1 MHLGRVEVSFDLG
14 EMVEACKIALGRDKA
29 HEAIAEIIRD
39 AVCEPEATLV
49 SLGSSEKAGIE
60 KLYVS
65 DALTIIN
72 VVWAPKMT
80 LPAHNHNTWAVIG
93 VYAGREDNIFWR
105 KQKNDEKG
113 EIKAAGAKSIASG
126 EVAVLGKNL
135 IHSVT
140 NPTDI
145 FTRAIHVY
153 GGNFFEIERSEWDP
167 MSLVE
172 GPYNVEK
179 TLSLF
184 EAENTIIEALRINC
198 DRA

>member
-1 MHLGRVEVSFDLG
+1 MSFDL
-14 EMVEACKIALGRDKA
+14 ENLISKCKIALDEVNSKERISEILGKA
-29 HEAIAEIIRD
+29 ISEQESVLIA
-39 AVCEPEATLV
+39 
-49 SLGSSEKAGIE
+49 LGQEERAGIE

-65 DALTIIN
+65 DELTILNI
-72 VVWAPKMT
+72 VWAPKMT

-105 KQKNDEKG
+105 RQKDGAQGKIE
-113 EIKAAGAKSIASG
+113 AAGAKSIAVN
-126 EVAVLGKNL
+126 EVASLGKNL

-145 FTRAIHVY
+145 FTRAIHIY

-167 MSLVE
+167 MSLIE
-172 GPYNVEK
+172 GAYDVDN

-184 EAENTIIEALRINC
+184 ETENAIIKALNEGRGSP
-198 DRA
+198 